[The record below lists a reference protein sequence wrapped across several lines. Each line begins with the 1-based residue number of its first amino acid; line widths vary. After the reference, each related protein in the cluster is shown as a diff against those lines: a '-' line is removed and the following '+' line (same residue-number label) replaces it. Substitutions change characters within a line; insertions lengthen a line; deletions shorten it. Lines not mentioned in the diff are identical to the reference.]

1 MNIIIIGCGK
11 VGRELAEQL
20 SEENHNV
27 TVVDT
32 NAEVVRSV
40 STAFDVMGAVGNG
53 ASYEVLQSA
62 GISNADIVIAVTRS
76 DEVNLL
82 CCVMARREAK
92 CFTIARVSN
101 PVYSRE
107 NVYLQKEMGISMII
121 NPAYGAAREISRL
134 FRFPSALDIIS
145 FAKNKA
151 DLVRFRVP
159 GNSPLRGTALRNL
172 PRQMAEKFLICM
184 VERDEQVAIPDGN
197 YVISAGD
204 VITVV
209 TRPDQMDTFFQSLG
223 LKTDHIKNALI
234 VGGSKMAFYLVR
246 LLEEQNIKVTLIE
259 KNKQRAEE
267 LAEQLPHATV
277 VCGDGSNVSFLRE
290 EHLDHMDSMLAS
302 TSIDEE
308 NVILSLYAKNF
319 VKYKVVT
326 KIDHLDESELVK
338 QLGLDSIIS
347 PKLTMVERIL
357 KYVRATDNSIGSNVE
372 MLYRLYDGKIEALEF
387 MIREGSP
394 IAGIR
399 LSKLEL
405 KPSVLVAGIVRMG
418 KLIIPTGMDEIQ
430 TGDSVIIVTTHRG
443 FRDVQDILADK
454 KKGSIGK

>member
-1 MNIIIIGCGK
+1 MTL
-11 VGRELAEQL
+11 RELEIRL
-20 SEENHNV
+20 TS
-27 TVVDT
+27 
-32 NAEVVRSV
+32 
-40 STAFDVMGAVGNG
+40 
-53 ASYEVLQSA
+53 
-62 GISNADIVIAVTRS
+62 
-76 DEVNLL
+76 
-82 CCVMARREAK
+82 
-92 CFTIARVSN
+92 
-101 PVYSRE
+101 
-107 NVYLQKEMGISMII
+107 LQKEMGISMII

-159 GNSPLRGTALRNL
+159 GNSPLKGTALRNI
-172 PRQMAEKFLICM
+172 PRKMAEKFLICM
-184 VERDEQVAIPDGN
+184 VERDDEVSIPDGN

-209 TRPDQMDTFFQSLG
+209 TRPDQMDTFFKSLG

-246 LLEEQNIKVTLIE
+246 LLEEQNIKVTMIE
-259 KNKQRAEE
+259 KDAKRAEE
-267 LAEQLPHATV
+267 LADQLPLTTV
-277 VCGDGSNVSFLRE
+277 VCGDGSNLGFLHE
-290 EHLDHMDSMLAS
+290 EHLDNMDSMLAS

-326 KIDHLDESELVK
+326 KIDHLDESEIVK

-357 KYVRATDNSIGSNVE
+357 KYVRAADNSRGSNVE

-399 LSKLEL
+399 LSKLNL
-405 KPSVLVAGIVRMG
+405 KSCVLVAGIVRMG

-430 TGDSVIIVTTHRG
+430 PGDSVIIVTTHSG
-443 FRDVQDILADK
+443 FRDVKDILVDK
-454 KKGSIGK
+454 KKGSGGK